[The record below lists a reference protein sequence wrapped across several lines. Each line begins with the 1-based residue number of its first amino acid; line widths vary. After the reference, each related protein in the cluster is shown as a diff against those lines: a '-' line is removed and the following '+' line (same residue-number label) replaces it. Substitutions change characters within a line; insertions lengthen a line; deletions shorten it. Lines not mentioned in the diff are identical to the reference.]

1 MEPALELMEDDL
13 RAATRKL
20 AIGSND
26 ATSVGRAAGSIS
38 TQRRFFAKQA
48 PHFSDGTPAAI
59 ATLSPLRE
67 AACISVV
74 P

>member
-1 MEPALELMEDDL
+1 MEDDL

-26 ATSVGRAAGSIS
+26 ATSVGRVAGSVS
-38 TQRRFFAKQA
+38 TQRRYCAKQA
-48 PHFSDGTPAAI
+48 FNFSDGPPAAI

-67 AACISVV
+67 AACIALV